1 MQEKNKKMLLLVGVL
16 LLVGGVSFA
25 YFVGK
30 TVFGGNGAN
39 VSGTTATING
49 ATLNVEGN
57 LSFNDLDIL
66 PGHQTV
72 SSIKVTAT
80 GNNETV
86 LYNLIWNGTNSLNTP
101 LNYKVYKTTERKEVT
116 ATCEKK
122 TKIENGAQILNEEC
136 TISNLES
143 LGDVVSSGIIN
154 KNTET
159 TKEILV
165 SNEYIEATSEGNEVY
180 YYVILEYPNLEQNQN
195 EDLNGTFNGTV
206 TVEGSNTKADINIV
220 KVYIEQNDGSY
231 KETTSI
237 PKKEELLVF
246 NSEKSSCTNSATP
259 SWNND
264 KWSLKVNNL
273 TTSGT
278 DCNLYFKRGAGS
290 NILGNVT
297 VNEETPDF
305 NKTVCDINTN
315 CYDKT
320 NCSTSC
326 GDSLSGLFK
335 AKDDIGISY
344 YFRGAVTNNYIKF
357 ANKYW
362 RIIRINGDG
371 SIRVIYDGETIR
383 ANGTAL
389 SLEKERFNSAFTNN
403 MYVGFRYTN
412 GQVHGTGTKSSIL
425 GTLESWY
432 NNNLASYASKL
443 DMNAGFCG
451 DRTPST
457 SETEIN
463 NQGGTGTTLTYYG
476 GYIRLVNSTKSP
488 SLSCLTDDYYTV
500 SEASKGNNSLNYPI
514 GLITADE
521 VSMAG
526 GVYNGYNFG
535 YYLYVDQAYWTM
547 TPWSVNGTSSNMFIV
562 GSRSSLEHN
571 TVVNSGVRPV
581 INLRSD
587 IELTGT
593 GTSTDPYVVVGAN
606 S

>member
-206 TVEGSNTKADINIV
+206 TVEESNTKADINIV

-259 SWNND
+259 SWNSD

-278 DCNLYFKRGAGS
+278 DCNLYFKRGASS
-290 NILGNVT
+290 NILANVT
-297 VNEETPDF
+297 VNEGTPDF
-305 NKTVCDINTN
+305 SQVATSDEGVFKTQ
-315 CYDKT
+315 
-320 NCSTSC
+320 
-326 GDSLSGLFK
+326 
-335 AKDDIGISY
+335 DDDGTSY
-344 YFRGAVTNNYIKF
+344 YWRGAVTNNYVKF
-357 ANKYW
+357 ANKFW

-371 SIRVIYDGETIR
+371 TIR
-383 ANGTAL
+383 LIYQGTSAT
-389 SLEKERFNSAFTNN
+389 STGTDAQIGTSAFNSSYTNN
-403 MYVGFRYTN
+403 MYVGFRYTS
-412 GQVHGTGTKSSIL
+412 GQVHGTGTESTIL
-425 GTLESWY
+425 GQLNTWY
-432 NNNLASYASKL
+432 TNNLASYESKI
-443 DMNAGFCG
+443 DTNAGFCN
-451 DRTPST
+451 DREPST
-457 SETEIN
+457 IETSSNGE
-463 NQGGTGTTLTYYG
+463 GGTGTTTTYYG
-476 GYIRLVNSTKSP
+476 AYIRILSSYQIQTTPTFKCKNSSDLFTKSG
-488 SLSCLTDDYYTV
+488 S
-500 SEASKGNNSLNYPI
+500 SKGNKSLTNPI

-521 VSMAG
+521 AVYAG
-526 GVYNGYNFG
+526 GYIMASNSRF
-535 YYLYVDQAYWTM
+535 YLYTGREFWTLSSSRYSSAGGAYVFYIESAGGLRNDYVT
-547 TPWSVNGTSSNMFIV
+547 NA
-562 GSRSSLEHN
+562 R
-571 TVVNSGVRPV
+571 GVRPV
-581 INLRSD
+581 INLKAD
-587 IELTGT
+587 VTLTGT
-593 GTSTDPYVVVGAN
+593 GTSADPYVVVGAN

>member
-16 LLVGGVSFA
+16 LLVGGISFA

-101 LNYKVYKTTERKEVT
+101 LNYRVYKITERKEVT

-159 TKEILV
+159 TKEILI

-180 YYVILEYPNLEQNQN
+180 YYVVLEYPNLEQNQN

-220 KVYIEQNDGSY
+220 KVYTEQNDGNY

-259 SWNND
+259 SWNRD

-278 DCNLYFKRGAGS
+278 DCNLYFKRTAS
-290 NILGNVT
+290 LNIIANVA
-297 VNEETPDF
+297 VNEGTPDF
-305 NKTVCDINTN
+305 SQVATTDEGVFKTQ
-315 CYDKT
+315 
-320 NCSTSC
+320 
-326 GDSLSGLFK
+326 
-335 AKDDIGISY
+335 DDDGTSY
-344 YFRGAVTNNYIKF
+344 YWRGAVTNNYVKF

-371 SIRVIYDGETIR
+371 SIRMIYDGTSIH
-383 ANGTAL
+383 ANGSSTSDSIAVA
-389 SLEKERFNSAFTNN
+389 SQTFNANYNNN
-403 MYVGFRYTN
+403 MYVGFKYTS
-412 GQVHGTGTKSSIL
+412 GQVHGLENKSNAL
-425 GTLESWY
+425 TQLETWY
-432 NNNLASYASKL
+432 NNNLASYAIKI
-443 DMNAGFCG
+443 DTNAGFCG
-451 DRTPST
+451 DRTPYTNT
-457 SETEIN
+457 SGTASG
-463 NQGGTGTTLTYYG
+463 GGTGTTTTYYG
-476 GYIRLVNSTKSP
+476 AYIRVHMNRAPRLN
-488 SLSCLTDDYYTV
+488 CLIEDLYTI
-500 SEASKGNNSLNYPI
+500 SEANIGNKALTYPI

-526 GVYNGYNFG
+526 GVY
-535 YYLYVDQAYWTM
+535 
-547 TPWSVNGTSSNMFIV
+547 GTLNQS
-562 GSRSSLEHN
+562 
-571 TVVNSGVRPV
+571 
-581 INLRSD
+581 
-587 IELTGT
+587 
-593 GTSTDPYVVVGAN
+593 
-606 S
+606 

>member
-16 LLVGGVSFA
+16 LLVGGISFA

-72 SSIKVTAT
+72 SSIKITAT

-180 YYVILEYPNLEQNQN
+180 YYVILEYPNLEQSQN

-206 TVEGSNTKADINIV
+206 TVEGNNTKADINIV
-220 KVYIEQNDGSY
+220 KVYTEQNDGSY

-237 PKKEELLVF
+237 PKKVELLVF

-259 SWNND
+259 SWNRD

-278 DCNLYFKRGAGS
+278 DCNLYFKRTAS
-290 NILGNVT
+290 LNIIANVA
-297 VNEETPDF
+297 VNEGTPDF
-305 NKTVCDINTN
+305 SQVATTDEGVFKTQ
-315 CYDKT
+315 
-320 NCSTSC
+320 
-326 GDSLSGLFK
+326 
-335 AKDDIGISY
+335 DDDGTSY
-344 YFRGAVTNNYIKF
+344 YWRGAVTNNYVKF

-371 SIRVIYDGETIR
+371 SIRMIYDGTY
-383 ANGTAL
+383 AHTNGTSSENSL
-389 SLEKERFNSAFTNN
+389 STKSLAFNESNADN
-403 MYVGFRYTN
+403 MYVGFRYTS
-412 GQVHGTGTKSSIL
+412 GEVHGTETKSNIL
-425 GTLESWY
+425 TNLETWY
-432 NNNLASYASKL
+432 NNNLTSYASKI
-443 DMNAGFCG
+443 DTNAGFCG

-457 SETEIN
+457 SFTEIN
-463 NQGGTGTTLTYYG
+463 NQGGTGTTTTYYG
-476 GYIRLVNSTKSP
+476 AAIRLGNNIKKP
-488 SLSCLTDDYYTV
+488 DLSCYREDFYTI
-500 SEASKGNNSLNYPI
+500 SNSSKGNKSLDYPI

-521 VSMAG
+521 VVFAG
-526 GVYNGYNFG
+526 ATRNRANQSYFLFNGQNYWTLTPYYATGANVFYVHLDGGLYTGNFG
-535 YYLYVDQAYWTM
+535 VTD
-547 TPWSVNGTSSNMFIV
+547 VN
-562 GSRSSLEHN
+562 
-571 TVVNSGVRPV
+571 GVRPV
-581 INLRSD
+581 INLKAD
-587 IELTGT
+587 VTLTGT